1 MQVDHKRLR
10 MAAAIMLVLSAALFA
25 AGTAIERSSREE
37 GGTHLEEPDEGG
49 EHAEAGESEEGGS
62 PSGEAEGEE
71 SDETLFG
78 VDPDSPLVVAAGVA
92 ASLLMAAAVWRSRN
106 RWLLSLVVA
115 AALVFAALDVREVA
129 HQVRESNGGLMVLAL
144 VVAALHLGAALSA
157 GLATRA
163 TQTP

>member
-37 GGTHLEEPDEGG
+37 SGTHLEEPEGG

-62 PSGEAEGEE
+62 PSGEVEGEE

-92 ASLLMAAAVWRSRN
+92 ASLLMAAAVWRSRS
-106 RWLLSLVVA
+106 RWLLSLVA
-115 AALVFAALDVREVA
+115 AAAVVFAVLDVREVA